1 MPCWSKV
8 RRTSI
13 VAVGAFLGFF
23 FAVPLRVAARSG
35 EKAEARR
42 EVTWSAAQV
51 ALILSGKRVG
61 SSTMKTS
68 DSSRTP
74 RRRADFW
81 SSFLRVSPRPSA
93 SPVGREMVVSLY
105 FLVGL
110 HICC

>member
-23 FAVPLRVAARSG
+23 FAVPFRVAARSG

-42 EVTWSAAQV
+42 EVTWSSAQV
-51 ALILSGKRVG
+51 AVMLSGKRVG

-74 RRRADFW
+74 RSRADFW

-93 SPVGREMVVSLY
+93 SPVD
-105 FLVGL
+105 
-110 HICC
+110 